1 MRSPAVVASAFA
13 HAAVLGVLILI
24 AHQQEKHQATSVVVV
39 DKPKVTEKPKPPP
52 PPPEPPKIARPP
64 PKAAE
69 AAPPAPAPTGHAAP
83 VALSGL
89 ELSNDDGPG
98 IALGGPAP
106 KVLAVPESRLHAP
119 SAASKTTSIKSA
131 LEDCKEEP
139 TKPEPIFK
147 EEIAYPAQA
156 RADGVEGRLVLR
168 LTIGADGSV
177 SKVEVVSSVEAA
189 LDAAAIVSAKK
200 WRFKPAMRCGRP
212 VAGGV
217 YTLARRFEL
226 GD

>member
-1 MRSPAVVASAFA
+1 MRSSAVFASALV
-13 HAAVLGVLILI
+13 HASVLAVLLLV
-24 AHQQEKHQATSVVVV
+24 AHQTEKHQATQVVVV
-39 DKPKVTEKPKPPP
+39 DKPKVETPKP
-52 PPPEPPKIARPP
+52 PPPEPPKIVHPP
-64 PKAAE
+64 PKPAAAE
-69 AAPPAPAPTGHAAP
+69 PPSPAPTAHAAP

-89 ELSNDDGPG
+89 ELSNDNGPG

-106 KVLAVPESRLHAP
+106 QQLAVPESRLHPPKAAP
-119 SAASKTTSIKSA
+119 KPSMKEA
-131 LEDCKEEP
+131 LEECNEEP

-147 EEIAYPAQA
+147 QEIEYPAQA

-168 LTIGADGSV
+168 LQIGADGSV
-177 SKVEVVSSVEAA
+177 THVDVVSSVEAA
-189 LDAAAIVSAKK
+189 LDAVAIATVKK
-200 WRFKPAMRCGRP
+200 WRFKPAMRCGKP

>member
-1 MRSPAVVASAFA
+1 MARGSPW
-13 HAAVLGVLILI
+13 
-24 AHQQEKHQATSVVVV
+24 V
-39 DKPKVTEKPKPPP
+39 D
-52 PPPEPPKIARPP
+52 
-64 PKAAE
+64 
-69 AAPPAPAPTGHAAP
+69 PAPQLLP
-83 VALSGL
+83 LCL
-89 ELSNDDGPG
+89 
-98 IALGGPAP
+98 
-106 KVLAVPESRLHAP
+106 ESRLQP
-119 SAASKTTSIKSA
+119 SRMAASRTPVKAT
-131 LEDCKEEP
+131 LEDCKEEA

-168 LTIGADGSV
+168 LVIGADGSV
-177 SKVEVVSSVEAA
+177 AQVEVVSSVESA

>member
-24 AHQQEKHQATSVVVV
+24 AHQTEKHQAVSVVVV
-39 DKPKVTEKPKPPP
+39 DKEKVEKPKPPP
-52 PPPEPPKIARPP
+52 PPPPEPPKVAKPP
-64 PKAAE
+64 PKPAE
-69 AAPPAPAPTGHAAP
+69 AAPPSPAPTGHAAP

-106 KVLAVPESRLHAP
+106 QVLAVPESRLHQQKTAAP
-119 SAASKTTSIKSA
+119 KSSIKTA

-177 SKVEVVSSVEAA
+177 TQVDVVSSVESA
-189 LDAAAIVSAKK
+189 LDAAAIASAKK
-200 WRFKPAMRCGRP
+200 WRFKPAMRCGKA

>member
-1 MRSPAVVASAFA
+1 MRSPAVIASALV
-13 HAAVLGVLILI
+13 HATVIAILVLV
-24 AHQQEKHQATSVVVV
+24 AHQTEKHKSTSVVVI
-39 DKPKVTEKPKPPP
+39 DKPKVEKPKPPP
-52 PPPEPPKIARPP
+52 PPPEPPKIVRPP
-64 PKAAE
+64 PKAVTE
-69 AAPPAPAPTGHAAP
+69 TPPAPAPTGEHAAP

-106 KVLAVPESRLHAP
+106 NQPAVPESRLHAP
-119 SAASKTTSIKSA
+119 KGPAKTSIKSQ
-131 LEDCKEEP
+131 LEDCTEEP

-147 EEIAYPAQA
+147 QEIEYTAQA
-156 RADGVEGRLVLR
+156 RADGIEGRLVLR
-168 LTIGADGSV
+168 LQIGADGTV
-177 SKVEVVSSVEAA
+177 LKVDVLSSVEAA
-189 LDAAAIVSAKK
+189 LDASAIASAKK
-200 WRFKPAMRCGRP
+200 WRFKPAMRCGKP